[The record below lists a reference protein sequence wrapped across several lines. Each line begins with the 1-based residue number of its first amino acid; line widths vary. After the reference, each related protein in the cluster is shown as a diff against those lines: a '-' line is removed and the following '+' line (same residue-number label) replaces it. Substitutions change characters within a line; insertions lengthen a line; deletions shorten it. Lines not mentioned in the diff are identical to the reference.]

1 MLNSM
6 EKPNHGIGTLAEK
19 SLHAFVKNHIEPN
32 ASNHEVKLLGF
43 HVDIFNAQGVVEI
56 QTRQLYKLKAKLD
69 VLLMEYPVTIVH
81 PIPATKTLVWVDPV
95 TYEATKE
102 RKSPKRGTIYD
113 AVRELYGLKD
123 RIGHPNLSVALIFY
137 DMRETRW
144 LNGWSPDRKKGSVR
158 HDREPVAWIETIY
171 LGSRQDYFQFL
182 PVDLIDPFTVKDI
195 VLVTPLNER
204 NASLLVGLLKHLK
217 LIEQVGKKGRAYLYQ
232 RTH

>member
-1 MLNSM
+1 MLKAM
-6 EKPNHGIGTLAEK
+6 EKPNSGIGTLAEK
-19 SLHAFVKNHIEPN
+19 SLHAFVKHHIEPN
-32 ASNHEVKLLGF
+32 ALNHEIKLMGY
-43 HVDIFNAQGVVEI
+43 HVDIFNAQGIVEI

-81 PIPATKTLVWVDPV
+81 PIPATKTLVWVDPI

-102 RKSPKRGTIYD
+102 RKSPKRGSIYD

-123 RIGHPNLSVALIFY
+123 RIGHHNLSITLIFY

-144 LNGWSPDRKKGSVR
+144 LNGWSADRKKGSIR
-158 HDREPVAWIETIY
+158 HDREPVAWIETITFGSKFDY
-171 LGSRQDYFQFL
+171 LMFL
-182 PVDLIDPFTVKDI
+182 PESLSEPFTVKD
-195 VLVTPLNER
+195 VAQATPLNER

-232 RTH
+232 RKD